1 VAAGAAM
8 KPTAPGGT
16 GRGATAQRVTGGGEA
31 EDGEVVDMAEGEEE
45 KRHKN
50 DLLLKIKRTQMRSP
64 TKQQRILRLAV
75 RKRLPN
81 QKRIRR
87 NLRRIHLTRKLKKR
101 R

>member
-1 VAAGAAM
+1 M
-8 KPTAPGGT
+8 KPTGGPGGT
-16 GRGATAQRVTGGGEA
+16 GRGAVPAQRVTGGGEA

-50 DLLLKIKRTQMRSP
+50 DLLLRKRTQMRSP

-75 RKRLPN
+75 KKRLPN

-87 NLRRIHLTRKLKKR
+87 NLRRKHLTRKLKKR